1 MTQEQKTPVR
11 SETYKDFDI
20 HFFFDNPSKEAK
32 PKKTPLDKKYNL
44 KIRNHDL
51 LLLDKTAEYL
61 GISRSTLIN
70 LLIERFLTKAIQAIP
85 EKDIQAAIALVADSY
100 ANTDYQQSW
109 QTTILEDYIPSTMGY
124 MMEFNYYTQ
133 LPPIDNPEDYNSH
146 AFKKI
151 EKSLTDFLNQH
162 AHS

>member
-20 HFFFDNPSKEAK
+20 HFFFDNRSEEAK
-32 PKKTPLDKKYNL
+32 LKKTPLDKKYNL

-51 LLLDKTAEYL
+51 ILLDKTAEHL
-61 GISRSTLIN
+61 GMSRSTLIN

-85 EKDIQAAIALVADSY
+85 EKDIQAVIALVADSY
-100 ANTDYQQSW
+100 ANTDYEQSW
-109 QTTILEDYIPSTMGY
+109 QTTILKDHIRWTIEN
-124 MMEFNYYTQ
+124 MMEFN
-133 LPPIDNPEDYNSH
+133 DYAENQPYPDVDFNSQ
-146 AFKKI
+146 AFTNIK
-151 EKSLTDFLNQH
+151 KSLENFLNQH